1 MPLFLWEDETMQ
13 LAVMPSTLELEEYS
27 ELWALL
33 GSDLGLG
40 SCLCSGRLG
49 KREETAFNRTALP
62 IFEGLMT
69 PGK

>member
-1 MPLFLWEDETMQ
+1 MHSFLWEDKIMQ
-13 LAVMPSTLELEEYS
+13 LTVMSSTLKLVEDG

-40 SCLCSGRLG
+40 SCFCSGRLG

-62 IFEGLMT
+62 VFESLMT